1 MAEKSDTQ
9 SIVKNRRASFDYE
22 IERRIEGGLVL
33 VGSEVKSLRAG
44 KVDLSDAYAQVEK
57 GEAWLRQMYIAP
69 FEQAKVFPHE
79 VRRPRKILLH
89 AREIEALQKDVMRG
103 GYTVVPMELYF
114 KKGRIKVMLGIGKGK
129 KTVDKRR
136 AIAKKDVERETRGAS
151 RRDTKE

>member
-1 MAEKSDTQ
+1 MAEKESTQ
-9 SIVKNRRASFDYE
+9 SIVKNRRATFDYE

-33 VGSEVKSLRAG
+33 AGSEVKSLRSG

-89 AREIEALQKDVMRG
+89 AREILEIQKDVMRG

-114 KKGRIKVMLGIGKGK
+114 KKGRIKVLLGIGKGK
-129 KTVDKRR
+129 KNVDKRH
-136 AIAKKDVERETRGAS
+136 AIAKKDAERDARSAERQ
-151 RRDTKE
+151 RTKE

>member
-1 MAEKSDTQ
+1 MAEKSDIQ
-9 SIVKNRRASFDYE
+9 SIVKNRRATFDYE

-57 GEAWLRQMYIAP
+57 GEAFLRQMYIAP

-89 AREIEALQKDVMRG
+89 AREIEDIQKDVMRG
-103 GYTVVPMELYF
+103 GYTVVPIELYF
-114 KKGRIKVMLGIGKGK
+114 KKGRIKVLLGVGKGK

-136 AIAKKDVERETRGAS
+136 AIAKKDVERETRSAERRGA
-151 RRDTKE
+151 RE

>member
-9 SIVKNRRASFDYE
+9 SIVKNRRATFDYE

-89 AREIEALQKDVMRG
+89 AREIEDLQKDVMRG

-114 KKGRIKVMLGIGKGK
+114 KKGRIKVLLGVGKGK

-136 AIAKKDVERETRGAS
+136 AIAKKDVERETRSAERRGAK
-151 RRDTKE
+151 D

>member
-1 MAEKSDTQ
+1 MAEKSDIQ
-9 SIVKNRRASFDYE
+9 SIVKNRRATFDYE

-57 GEAWLRQMYIAP
+57 GEAFLRQMYIAP

-89 AREIEALQKDVMRG
+89 AREIDDIQKDVMRG
-103 GYTVVPMELYF
+103 GYTVVPIELYF
-114 KKGRIKVMLGIGKGK
+114 KKGRIKVLLGVGKGK

-136 AIAKKDVERETRGAS
+136 AIAKKDVERETRSAERRGA
-151 RRDTKE
+151 RE